1 MSSFI
6 FFVVAPIMLYLLHP
20 YAKERNL
27 AVHLVW
33 LMMIFV
39 GLFSMYFHM
48 TLSFMGQMLDE
59 LSILWVLA
67 IGYSL
72 WFPRK
77 HFPNFVKDR
86 LITVLDD
93 ADDCS
98 VVRKLQELD
107 GWISRGAVTG
117 VQGEEQ
123 WGEDA
128 TLGGA
133 SAGGA
138 AGLGRT
144 SFSRMVMVSTIIT
157 TLLSFVKPTANA
169 YALNFFAL
177 HILYSMC
184 VELKSCTDQRVLR
197 LARASIGLWVL
208 AIACWIS
215 DRFGCSFWQK
225 LNFCYLHGI
234 CSANS
239 GYNTHILI
247 VVATAYGSTLIAYLD
262 ANLEIPYSHPDLQYW
277 PRDNWALGLPYIV
290 LKTTPKTQK
299 SC

>member
-1 MSSFI
+1 MKVMDTFLKGILSYEKMAGVFSYESSEVDWCEDNYKHSENVVEYFNTMSSFI

-86 LITVLDD
+86 
-93 ADDCS
+93 
-98 VVRKLQELD
+98 
-107 GWISRGAVTG
+107 
-117 VQGEEQ
+117 
-123 WGEDA
+123 
-128 TLGGA
+128 
-133 SAGGA
+133 
-138 AGLGRT
+138 T
-144 SFSRMVMVSTIIT
+144 SFSRMVMVSTVIT
-157 TLLSFVKPTANA
+157 TLLSFVKPTVNA

-177 HILYSMC
+177 HILYSVC

-197 LARASIGLWVL
+197 LARATIGLWVL
-208 AIACWIS
+208 AITCWIS

-234 CSANS
+234 W
-239 GYNTHILI
+239 HILI
-247 VVATAYGSTLIAYLD
+247 VVVTAYGSTLIAYLD
-262 ANLEIPYSHPDLQYW
+262 ASLEIPYSHPGLQYW

-290 LKTTPKTQK
+290 LKATPKMQK

>member
-1 MSSFI
+1 MDTFLRGILSNEKMAGVFSYESSEVDWCEDNYKHSENIVEYFNTMSSFI

-20 YAKERNL
+20 YARERNL

-77 HFPNFVKDR
+77 HFPYFVKD
-86 LITVLDD
+86 
-93 ADDCS
+93 
-98 VVRKLQELD
+98 
-107 GWISRGAVTG
+107 
-117 VQGEEQ
+117 
-123 WGEDA
+123 
-128 TLGGA
+128 
-133 SAGGA
+133 
-138 AGLGRT
+138 RT
-144 SFSRMVMVSTIIT
+144 SFSRIVLVSTIFT

-177 HILYSMC
+177 HILYSLSLQ
-184 VELKSCTDQRVLR
+184 LKSCTDQRVLR
-197 LARASIGLWVL
+197 LARVSIGLWVL
-208 AIACWIS
+208 AISCWIS

-225 LNFCYLHGI
+225 LDFCYLHGI
-234 CSANS
+234 W
-239 GYNTHILI
+239 HILI
-247 VVATAYGSTLIAYLD
+247 VVSTAYGSTLIAYLD
-262 ANLEIPYSHPDLQYW
+262 ATIEIPHSHPDLQYW
-277 PRDNWALGLPYIV
+277 PCDNLALGLPYIV
-290 LKTTPKTQK
+290 LKAMPKTRK
-299 SC
+299 NC

>member
-1 MSSFI
+1 MMVMDTFLRGILSNEKMAGVFSYESSEVDWCEDNYKHSENVVEYFNTMSSFI

-77 HFPNFVKDR
+77 HFPQFVKD
-86 LITVLDD
+86 
-93 ADDCS
+93 
-98 VVRKLQELD
+98 
-107 GWISRGAVTG
+107 
-117 VQGEEQ
+117 
-123 WGEDA
+123 
-128 TLGGA
+128 
-133 SAGGA
+133 
-138 AGLGRT
+138 RT
-144 SFSRMVMVSTIIT
+144 SFSRMVMVSTVIT

-177 HILYSMC
+177 HILYSVC

-208 AIACWIS
+208 AISCWIS

-234 CSANS
+234 W
-239 GYNTHILI
+239 HILI

-262 ANLEIPYSHPDLQYW
+262 ANLEIPYSYPDLQYW

-290 LKTTPKTQK
+290 LKATPKTRK